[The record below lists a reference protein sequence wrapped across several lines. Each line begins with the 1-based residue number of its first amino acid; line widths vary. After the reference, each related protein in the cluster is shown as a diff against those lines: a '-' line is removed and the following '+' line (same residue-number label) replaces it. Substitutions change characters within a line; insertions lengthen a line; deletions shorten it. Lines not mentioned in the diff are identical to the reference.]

1 MIEIDLTTDDKMA
14 AFGAML
20 AKHAATGK
28 PVSLEAVAKASGTAK
43 PETYAATLMRLYP
56 ERVLRFL
63 ETFSDEQLA
72 NTAGLATDEE
82 MNANY
87 MNLMLRETTDHGSN

>member
-1 MIEIDLTTDDKMA
+1 MLHLDLSTADKMQSAEA
-14 AFGAML
+14 AIESAA
-20 AKHAATGK
+20 AKRLTE
-28 PVSLEAVAKASGTAK
+28 S
-43 PETYAATLMRLYP
+43 YAAMLMRLYP

-63 ETFSDEQLA
+63 EAFSDEQLA

-87 MNLMLRETTDHGSN
+87 MNLMLRETAEHGCD